1 MVYWHLFRKSFACN
15 MQYRLSHLINNAA
28 SAIFGFVYI
37 AIWTGVLTGK
47 EQKSPYSILDMT
59 YYMGASQCILWM
71 TVFLTAGLGI
81 QLGVR
86 NGAIS
91 IELAR
96 PVSYYFYVV
105 SQEAGRIAY
114 NALFRSLPI
123 GLIFSLTVGFYV
135 PSHWTTLGY
144 SLLSLLLAIGI
155 SLNIFYLIGI
165 SSCWTTEISWAHFI
179 ILTLMF
185 SLGGQMVP
193 LTFLPEFLSQ
203 LAKWLPFAGVVYYPV
218 LIFLEKA
225 DHSVLL
231 LQAGWLLVLFFANH
245 WITAA
250 ARQKVE
256 IQGE

>member
-1 MVYWHLFRKSFACN
+1 MVYWLLFKKSFSRN

-37 AIWTGVLTGK
+37 AIWTGVLAGK
-47 EQKSPYSILDMT
+47 EQKSPYSIMDMT

-81 QLGVR
+81 QAGVR

-91 IELAR
+91 FELAR
-96 PVSYYFYVV
+96 PTNYFFYIT
-105 SQEAGRIAY
+105 SQEAGRIGY

-123 GLIFSLTVGFYV
+123 GLIFTFTVGFYTPEHFPV
-135 PSHWTTLGY
+135 YVYTF
-144 SLLSLLLAIGI
+144 LSVILAVGI

-179 ILTLMF
+179 NLTLMF

-193 LTFLPEFLSQ
+193 LTFLPGPLSQ
-203 LAKWLPFAGVVYYPV
+203 FAGWLPFAGVVYYPV
-218 LIFLEKA
+218 MIYLEKA
-225 DHSVLL
+225 NSSVLL
-231 LQAGWLLVLFFANH
+231 IQGGWLLFLLLLNQ
-245 WITAA
+245 WITFL
-250 ARQKVE
+250 ARQKIE
-256 IQGE
+256 IQGG